1 MIVRITASV
10 IMENAGA
17 MWDSLVL
24 IVLRKSVLEIAAIMD
39 RVIMKVESAF
49 AMKVF
54 LGVFVK

>member
-1 MIVRITASV
+1 
-10 IMENAGA
+10 MENAGA